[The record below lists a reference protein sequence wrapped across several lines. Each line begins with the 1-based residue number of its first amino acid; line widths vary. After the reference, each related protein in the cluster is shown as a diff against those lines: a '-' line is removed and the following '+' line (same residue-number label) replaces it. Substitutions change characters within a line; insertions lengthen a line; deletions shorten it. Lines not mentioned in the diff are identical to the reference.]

1 MKNVKNFAPALK
13 CLLILSCF
21 FVSKMAYSQCPTVQF
36 VDLRGTPGFP
46 QTDDLNVCGDP
57 DTLSILMF
65 TDAPGQIA
73 GFEFTVN
80 MVSGMRYAGF
90 EEAHYGGCT
99 NVSNTNPDISS
110 PEFI

>member
-1 MKNVKNFAPALK
+1 MKNSTNFYFRIK
-13 CLLILSCF
+13 CLIILSCLF
-21 FVSKMAYSQCPTVQF
+21 ISKMAISQCPTIQF

-46 QTDDLNVCGDP
+46 QTDDLNVCGEP

-90 EEAHYGGCT
+90 EEALYGGCT
-99 NVSNTNPDISS
+99 NVSNTNPDVSS
-110 PEFI
+110 PVFI